1 MTRRIFFGHSAMEFD
16 FVSRKFWEWCAIA
29 QALDERCLLRTG
41 MKGLGFAVGTEPLV
55 SHFAGR
61 GCQILATDLAAES
74 SDENWIAT
82 GQHAASKEMLFQPL
96 LVNSDIFDQR
106 VSFQSVDMRTLNGL
120 DAGYDFIWSSCAL
133 EHLGTLQ
140 SGLDFIVRSARLL
153 NPGGVAVHTTEYNVN
168 SDDATIE
175 AGGSVIYRRRD
186 ILALGE
192 TLDSCGLSLVPPNFD
207 AGDHLYDTDF
217 DTPPYMESGKP
228 HLKLEIGGHICTS
241 MLLIIEKPSQD
252 AREDADA
259 RSHRGWRRLLRYG
272 NLLTAR
278 SSL

>member
-1 MTRRIFFGHSAMEFD
+1 MLKSIVCRYADFKSPWYQDQELNLMTRRIFFGHSAMKFD
-16 FVSRKFWEWCAIA
+16 FVSRKFWERCAIA

-82 GQHAASKEMLFQPL
+82 GQHAASKEILFQPL

-106 VSFQSVDMRTLNGL
+106 LSFQSVGMRTLNGL

-153 NPGGVAVHTTEYNVN
+153 IRVGSPSIQRSTTSVRTMLRLKQADRSFIAGAISLRLGKRWTHAV
-168 SDDATIE
+168 SA
-175 AGGSVIYRRRD
+175 
-186 ILALGE
+186 
-192 TLDSCGLSLVPPNFD
+192 
-207 AGDHLYDTDF
+207 
-217 DTPPYMESGKP
+217 
-228 HLKLEIGGHICTS
+228 
-241 MLLIIEKPSQD
+241 
-252 AREDADA
+252 
-259 RSHRGWRRLLRYG
+259 
-272 NLLTAR
+272 
-278 SSL
+278 